1 MAQRD
6 GAAEGAAQSSAE
18 AAADT
23 AEYLLYCFAQSG
35 NAYKV
40 AQFLETVSVQRGRKL
55 WTPRFVDYFHGETHT
70 PEYRAIN
77 VMGEVPVLEFDGTRL
92 TQSGAILLKL
102 AGRLGAFAPADEAER
117 DEVLRWLL
125 FDNHKFTSYTATYRF
140 LRAFAKAPDPAVL
153 EFLRTRCEGAWNVL
167 NTHLGGRA
175 FVLGEHASIAD
186 FSLAGYVFFD
196 DEIGVHWRKE
206 YPHVHAWME
215 RMRAMPGWK
224 HPYDL
229 MPGHPV
235 PKAPQ

>member
-1 MAQRD
+1 MMGEQMAQHN
-6 GAAEGAAQSSAE
+6 GAAGGA
-18 AAADT
+18 D
-23 AEYLLYCFAQSG
+23 YLLYCFAQSG

-40 AQFLETVSVQRGRKL
+40 AQLLETVGAQRGRKL
-55 WTPRFVDYFHGETHT
+55 WTPRFVDYFNGETHT

-77 VMGEVPVLEFDGTRL
+77 VMGEVPVLEYEGKRL
-92 TQSGAILLKL
+92 SQSGAILLKL
-102 AGRLGAFAPADEAER
+102 ADRLDAFGAASEAER

-140 LRAFAKAPDPAVL
+140 LRTFGKSPDPAVL
-153 EFLRTRCEGAWNVL
+153 AFLRTRAEAAWSVL

-175 FVLGEHASIAD
+175 FVLGERASIAD

-206 YPHVHAWME
+206 YPHIHAWME

-224 HPYDL
+224 HPYEL
-229 MPGHPV
+229 VPGHPI
-235 PKAPQ
+235 PKAAQ